1 MSYLLFGLGLLLTLL
16 ARSAVRRPR
25 RHRPLWVTAMAGS
38 ELAGWFLAGSIG
50 LIAGFRAGGWAGGPA
65 GMAGQVLVGIAA
77 AGFGLAA
84 LRGLRSHVP
93 AAAAVGEFTG
103 ADLRLGW
110 SRVGSLVGPISR
122 VPRNVV
128 VDEGFAYGPHPRHV
142 VDRIGPATGGP
153 ARPALVYVH
162 GGGWWRGKRNT
173 QARPM
178 LHRLAG
184 AGWQVFTPS
193 YRLSPEAT
201 FPDHLVDVKRV
212 IAWVRSNASLLGV
225 DPGFIAVAG
234 GSTGGNLAALAALTA
249 DDTTLQPGFEDS
261 DVSVQACIPLYG
273 VHDLLDDGGLPL
285 WPYLVTS
292 VMKTD
297 AAHDPEGWRR
307 ASPTRNASAR
317 RPPFFVVHGACDTL
331 VRPEL
336 SRRLVAALREVGGPP
351 VGHLEVPW
359 GNHGFDFFAGPRG
372 RVTAEAVAAALE
384 HLHAE
389 YRARV
394 GDAR

>member
-1 MSYLLFGLGLLLTLL
+1 MSYLLLVVGVLLALL
-16 ARSAVRRPR
+16 ARSALRRPR

-38 ELAGWFLAGSIG
+38 ELAGWFLIGTLG
-50 LIAGFRAGGWAGGPA
+50 LIAGFRAAGWAGGPA
-65 GMAGQVLVGIAA
+65 GVSGQVLLTIAA
-77 AGFGLAA
+77 AGFGLAIG
-84 LRGLRSHVP
+84 RGLRSHLS
-93 AAAAVGEFTG
+93 AATAVREFTG
-103 ADLRLGW
+103 DGLRLEW
-110 SRVGSLVGPISR
+110 SRAGSLLRPISP
-122 VPRNVV
+122 VPRNVTVAEGV
-128 VDEGFAYGPHPRHV
+128 VYGPHPRHV
-142 VDRIGPATGGP
+142 LDRIGPAPDGT

-178 LHRLAG
+178 IHRLAG

-201 FPDHLVDVKRV
+201 FPDHLVDVKRA
-212 IAWVRSNASLLGV
+212 IAWVRSNASSLGV

-249 DDTTLQPGFEDS
+249 DDTTLQPGFEES
-261 DVSVQACIPLYG
+261 DASVQACIPVYG
-273 VHDLLDDGGLPL
+273 VHDLLDDDGRPL
-285 WPYLVTS
+285 WPYLETS

-307 ASPTRNASAR
+307 ASPVRSPSAR
-317 RPPFFVVHGACDTL
+317 RPPFFVVHGASDTL

-336 SRRLVAALREVGGPP
+336 SRRLVAALLETGGPP

-372 RVTAEAVAAALE
+372 RVTAESVAAALE
-384 HLHAE
+384 HLHAA